1 MRNLTIERRKKFA
14 GSAVPVK
21 FYIEDAE
28 HEELRIED
36 TPCRKLGQLK
46 NGETKTF
53 SISND
58 SAKLFSIY
66 DKLSKE
72 YCNDFYQLPT
82 SSEDI
87 YLSGEAKVSPGIGN
101 TFIFDGNPLPPM
113 TKKKK
118 RGRIIGWVVLAVAI
132 IIGSVVGNIFGGWIG
147 KGLFSDTGNL
157 ASAQPKNFTAPGI
170 QITLNEDFAPEDV
183 DNFTACFSSKDAAVF
198 VLQESFSL
206 LPGSENYTLEE
217 YGQLVLQNNGMTD
230 FELQTVDGIMFF
242 EYEADNEEAGGTIYY
257 FVTLHKG
264 IDAFWLVEFA
274 CDVDEAED
282 YLPYF
287 LDWAKSVSFSA

>member
-1 MRNLTIERRKKFA
+1 
-14 GSAVPVK
+14 
-21 FYIEDAE
+21 
-28 HEELRIED
+28 
-36 TPCRKLGQLK
+36 
-46 NGETKTF
+46 
-53 SISND
+53 
-58 SAKLFSIY
+58 
-66 DKLSKE
+66 
-72 YCNDFYQLPT
+72 
-82 SSEDI
+82 
-87 YLSGEAKVSPGIGN
+87 
-101 TFIFDGNPLPPM
+101 M

-183 DNFTACFSSKDAAVF
+183 GNFTACFSSKDAAVF